1 VALPPCEA
9 GGSGLRQGH
18 TRRAHGASARF
29 ARLPRFAITRGD
41 ATRHVTGRDTS
52 SSRAS
57 LRSALVFDRSQPA
70 SQLARSG
77 ANDAGCPLLL
87 ALAWAARD
95 FAEGGAQRSL
105 SVGRRSRWSFRVAL
119 PPCEAGGSGLRQE
132 HTRRAHGASARF
144 APVPRVAI
152 TRGDATRHV
161 TGRDTSSSRASLRS
175 ALGLLA
181 RALIGSRTTR
191 HLPRSL
197 GVTLQRSSGV
207 AGPKR
212 TRTLR
217 ANKSRRKQGPG
228 MKICENDL
236 ESEARSLKHEA

>member
-1 VALPPCEA
+1 M
-9 GGSGLRQGH
+9 RQGH

-29 ARLPRFAITRGD
+29 ARLPRVAITRGD

-105 SVGRRSRWSFRVAL
+105 SVGRRGRWSFRVAL
-119 PPCEAGGSGLRQE
+119 PPCEAGGSGLRQG

-144 APVPRVAI
+144 APVPRLAI

-161 TGRDTSSSRASLRS
+161 TSRGTSSSRALIRS

-181 RALIGSRTTR
+181 RALIGSRTKR
-191 HLPRSL
+191 PRPRSF
-197 GVTLQRSSGV
+197 GVPAQSSMRSSAPQRKEPCVRTNHV
-207 AGPKR
+207 ASRAPESRFVRTIWSPK
-212 TRTLR
+212 
-217 ANKSRRKQGPG
+217 P
-228 MKICENDL
+228 
-236 ESEARSLKHEA
+236 EA

>member
-1 VALPPCEA
+1 M
-9 GGSGLRQGH
+9 RQEH

-29 ARLPRFAITRGD
+29 APLPRVAITRGD

-105 SVGRRSRWSFRVAL
+105 SVGRRGRWSFRVAL

-132 HTRRAHGASARF
+132 HTRRAHGASARV
-144 APVPRVAI
+144 APVPRFAI

-161 TGRDTSSSRASLRS
+161 TSRGTSSSCVLIRS
-175 ALGLLA
+175 ALGVLA
-181 RALIGSRTTR
+181 RALIGSRTNR
-191 HLPRSL
+191 PRPRSF
-197 GVTLQRSSGV
+197 GVPAQSSMRSSAPQRKEPCVRTNHV
-207 AGPKR
+207 AS
-212 TRTLR
+212 R
-217 ANKSRRKQGPG
+217 AP
-228 MKICENDL
+228 E
-236 ESEARSLKHEA
+236 